1 MDKIKI
7 TFEAYGIKHS
17 VELNNDVD
25 TLELCRVISNL
36 IESMTFQPESIVKG
50 YLNEIK
56 RLERE
61 L

>member
-17 VELNNDVD
+17 VELVADCDIN
-25 TLELCRVISNL
+25 ELCRVISNL
-36 IESMTFQPESIVKG
+36 IESMTFQPKSIIQG
-50 YLNEIK
+50 YENEIK
-56 RLERE
+56 RLEGQ

>member
-17 VELNNDVD
+17 VEMDEGCD
-25 TLELCRVISNL
+25 IFELCRVVSNL

-50 YLNEIK
+50 YENEIK
-56 RLERE
+56 RLEGE